1 MIGLRGVRSDK
12 RRIGAA
18 AQPIIFSALLLGAM
32 CLPAES
38 AWTVVG
44 PAGGDARAF
53 AAFPG
58 QPKHLLLGTTN
69 SWLYEST
76 DEGGSWHRLA
86 KLGTGDGLGL
96 ARILGKPRHPA
107 T

>member
-32 CLPAES
+32 VLPAES

-76 DEGGSWHRLA
+76 DDGGSWHRLA
-86 KLGTGDGLGL
+86 KTG
-96 ARILGKPRHPA
+96 PRSRVGVA
-107 T
+107 SIS